1 MHPARDGSPAGQG
14 VRRSPFRA
22 QAEPRAGEA
31 QEAPAE
37 GRLTTR
43 PPLRVAFAGTPAFAA
58 RALEAIAAAGHA
70 IPLVLTQPD
79 RPAGRGL
86 RLSESEVAQCAQR
99 LGAPVLK
106 LGSLRS
112 EPAHA
117 AIRDSGCET
126 LVVAAFGM
134 IVPSEVLAIPARGCL
149 NIHASLLPRW
159 RGAAP
164 IQRAILAGDPRT
176 GITIMRMDAGL
187 DTGPALLQRPVEIG
201 ARETSAALTSRLAE
215 LGAECIVEALDALDR
230 LVPRPQEARLA
241 TYASKVEKAEAR
253 IDWTRTNIEID
264 RQVRAF
270 NPSPGAETRIPGDAL
285 KVWQAEPVDGHGAPG
300 AVLQAASTALVVAC
314 GTGALR
320 LEVVQRAGG
329 KRMAAAAFLQGRA
342 LRAGQI
348 LGETAPAD
356 PPKASL

>member
-1 MHPARDGSPAGQG
+1 M
-14 VRRSPFRA
+14 
-22 QAEPRAGEA
+22 
-31 QEAPAE
+31 
-37 GRLTTR
+37 
-43 PPLRVAFAGTPAFAA
+43 
-58 RALEAIAAAGHA
+58 
-70 IPLVLTQPD
+70 
-79 RPAGRGL
+79 
-86 RLSESEVAQCAQR
+86 
-99 LGAPVLK
+99 
-106 LGSLRS
+106 
-112 EPAHA
+112 
-117 AIRDSGCET
+117 
-126 LVVAAFGM
+126 VAAFGM

-253 IDWTRTNIEID
+253 IDWTRPNIEID